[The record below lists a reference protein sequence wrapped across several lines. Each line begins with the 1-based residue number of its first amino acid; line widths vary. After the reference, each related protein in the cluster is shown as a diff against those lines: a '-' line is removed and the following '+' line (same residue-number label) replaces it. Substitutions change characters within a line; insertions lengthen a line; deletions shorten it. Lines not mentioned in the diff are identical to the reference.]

1 MSLSVSISREVTEV
15 NMDPYDYPVIA
26 FPCPEKKTALIMA
39 GKFQTLKELWSGRV
53 RGAAGTDSSPP
64 LILQTQQINI

>member
-26 FPCPEKKTALIMA
+26 FPCPEKKKNALIMA
-39 GKFQTLKELWSGRV
+39 GKFQTVKELWSGRV
-53 RGAAGTDSSPP
+53 GSEGSGGH
-64 LILQTQQINI
+64 